1 MSLERDG
8 CGPVKR
14 GAAPSGA
21 ATPCAVAR
29 SECSVWLLD
38 LGGASPDHERNVGD
52 DAPLLFDVE
61 ADHVTVDAVV
71 VGRLSLT
78 ATHLRFRSFVN
89 NRARDVDIELARL
102 TAVHA
107 SRVVALNLA
116 VNGVVFV
123 GSDGQAWSFRL
134 DGPEASLP
142 ALRHIL
148 QTYGRKGG
156 YRR

>member
-1 MSLERDG
+1 LVAGRCREELAAGSADDG
-8 CGPVKR
+8 LARSR
-14 GAAPSGA
+14 GA
-21 ATPCAVAR
+21 R
-29 SECSVWLLD
+29 CSAWLLD
-38 LGGASPDHERNVGD
+38 LGRASPDHERDVTD

-61 ADHVTVDAVV
+61 ADHVTLDAMV

-78 ATHLRFRSFVN
+78 ATHLRFRSFVS
-89 NRARDVDIELARL
+89 NRARDVDVELARL

-107 SRVVALNLA
+107 ARVVAMNLA

-123 GSDGQAWSFRL
+123 GSHGQAWSFRL

-142 ALRHIL
+142 VLRHIL
-148 QTYGRKGG
+148 QTHGRKGG